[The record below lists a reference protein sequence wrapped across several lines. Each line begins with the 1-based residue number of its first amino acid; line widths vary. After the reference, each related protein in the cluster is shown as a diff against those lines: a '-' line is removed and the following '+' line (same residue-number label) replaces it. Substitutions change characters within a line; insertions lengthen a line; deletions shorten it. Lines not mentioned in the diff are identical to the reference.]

1 VSNIDELNALAPRS
15 RRGRTLAADSLLP
28 LLTFVALVGLWWLA
42 TIVFDWETFIVPA
55 PPDVADALW
64 ENRELLPGEF
74 WTTLAETLQGFA
86 LAIVVAIPLAVGIAY
101 SRTLERTIYPVI
113 LTINAVPKVAIAPI
127 LVIWL
132 GFGQGP
138 KVAMVFLICFFPIV
152 LSTATGLATTPPD
165 LAELVRSLS
174 ASRMQEF
181 VKVRFPAALP
191 HVFVGLKVAISL
203 AVIGAVIGEFVGA
216 SRGLGYII
224 IASGGNANTSLAFAA
239 IVLLAVM
246 SIGLFYA
253 IVAIERLVIPWA
265 RYENR

>member
-1 VSNIDELNALAPRS
+1 
-15 RRGRTLAADSLLP
+15 
-28 LLTFVALVGLWWLA
+28 
-42 TIVFDWETFIVPA
+42 
-55 PPDVADALW
+55 
-64 ENRELLPGEF
+64 
-74 WTTLAETLQGFA
+74 
-86 LAIVVAIPLAVGIAY
+86 
-101 SRTLERTIYPVI
+101 VI

>member
-1 VSNIDELNALAPRS
+1 VSDIDELRALVPAP

-28 LLTFVALVGLWWLA
+28 LVTFVVLVGVWWLA
-42 TIVFDWETFIVPA
+42 TIVFGWEKFIVPTPA
-55 PPDVADALW
+55 DVADALW
-64 ENRELLPGEF
+64 ENRSLLPGEF

-86 LAIVVAIPLAVGIAY
+86 LAIAVAIPLAVGIAY

-174 ASRMQEF
+174 ASRAQGF

-216 SRGLGYII
+216 SQGLGYII
-224 IASGGNANTSLAFAA
+224 IASGSNANTSLAFAA
-239 IVLLAVM
+239 IVLLAAM

-253 IVAIERLVIPWA
+253 IVAIERMLIPWA